1 MLAVLGF
8 LFYIQA
14 TIQGF
19 EAKGFSKEEGATLL
33 RRSVELAREARD
45 IYYDKCSKD
54 SFDIMRDERYRRRP
68 ILIAASV
75 GSYGAYLADGSEY
88 TLVNLKYI
96 IFVITLSN

>member
-1 MLAVLGF
+1 MFLIYFGF
-8 LFYIQA
+8 VGGWCIYLYMQA

-19 EAKGFSKEEGATLL
+19 EAKGFSKEEGEALL

-45 IYYDKCSKD
+45 IYYDRCTED
-54 SFDIMRDERYRRRP
+54 SFDFIRDERYRNRP

-88 TLVNLKYI
+88 T
-96 IFVITLSN
+96 